1 MFTDSISFYI
11 ALGIVGLI
19 FLVLFGILAVYI
31 FAGSMLAIWRLGGSV
46 LARRRALEIDRE
58 ESLEEAARLR
68 EIDWEEFWE
77 ESARLDAVLAKSGA
91 QEKAMDSRRFPSAI
105 TAPMR
110 SRMARGD
117 KFLEVD

>member
-31 FAGSMLAIWRLGGSV
+31 FAGIVLAIWRLGGSV
-46 LARRRALEIDRE
+46 LARRRA
-58 ESLEEAARLR
+58 R

-77 ESARLDAVLAKSGA
+77 ESARLDADAVLDKSDA
-91 QEKAMDSRRFPSAI
+91 QKKALDSRRFPSAI
-105 TAPMR
+105 TAQFFCDLLDLGQ
-110 SRMARGD
+110 SETHFGEGGG
-117 KFLEVD
+117 FCSIVQ